1 MTSSGLR
8 VKPETEAS
16 LYVGAIATG
25 LVGLLPY
32 VNVFIFPA
40 YVVGAMVA
48 VWHAVTRRGRSLQF
62 KDGAKLGFLSTFLGS
77 MVAVVLVDLIWV
89 FFDYQLWQ
97 RQNEQLMLGIF
108 RSFASAATVDTM
120 SAALAE
126 NHGKVFRWYLLL
138 FQLLGNAVFCG
149 IFGTLSGLLGV
160 KIFRSAVPR
169 RDS

>member
-1 MTSSGLR
+1 M
-8 VKPETEAS
+8 KPETEAS

-25 LVGLLPY
+25 LAGLLPY
-32 VNVFIFPA
+32 VTVFIFPA

-48 VWHAVTRRGRSLQF
+48 VWHAVTRRGQSLQF

-77 MVAVVLVDLIWV
+77 MVAVVLVDLFWV

-97 RQNEQLMLGIF
+97 QQNEQLMLGIF

-126 NHGKVFRWYLLL
+126 NHGKVFRWYLLC
-138 FQLLGNAVFCG
+138 FSC
-149 IFGTLSGLLGV
+149 SGMPFSAGSSG
-160 KIFRSAVPR
+160 RSPGC
-169 RDS
+169 